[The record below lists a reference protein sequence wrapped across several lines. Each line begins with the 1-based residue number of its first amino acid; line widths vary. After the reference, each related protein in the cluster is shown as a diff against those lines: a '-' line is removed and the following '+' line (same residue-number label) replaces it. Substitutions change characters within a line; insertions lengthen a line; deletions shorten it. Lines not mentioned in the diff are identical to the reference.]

1 MRRSTRAPRPAR
13 ALSLLAFAAFTLAG
27 CSSLTVAAP
36 TPTPEDFPGI
46 VGRLAQYGITASNW
60 VSGDAG
66 CSDPTLNPTAI
77 RFDAQGL
84 DRTSPVQI
92 RIYIFRNRE
101 TWMRRSADVD
111 TCAQAWATDPS
122 SFEMVQVSPYVL
134 AGQGPWPAAF
144 DDAVHKALTA
154 AAGNGG

>member
-1 MRRSTRAPRPAR
+1 MRPPRAPLRPRVAG
-13 ALSLLAFAAFTLAG
+13 LLGSLAIVVAG

-46 VGRLAQYGITASNW
+46 VGRLGQYGVTASNW

-66 CSDPTLNPTAI
+66 CSDSTLNPTAI

-84 DRTSPVQI
+84 DRTSPVQM

-101 TWMRRSADVD
+101 TWERRAADAD
-111 TCAQAWATDPS
+111 KCAQAWATDPS
-122 SFEMVQVSPYVL
+122 NFEVVEGSPYVL

-144 DDAVHKALTA
+144 DQAVHQALTT